1 MDRIKEFKSL
11 AFKYL
16 IKNWDEL
23 TPLQRQILIME
34 TRKPKTHKSKAPVLK
49 VRKK

>member
-1 MDRIKEFKSL
+1 MDKKIAFKSL
-11 AFKYL
+11 AFKCL
-16 IKNWDEL
+16 IKYWDEL
-23 TPLQRQILIME
+23 TPLQRQILIIE

>member
-1 MDRIKEFKSL
+1 MNNKEKAFKSL
-11 AFKYL
+11 IKY
-16 IKNWDEL
+16 WHEL
-23 TPLQRQILIME
+23 TPWQRQILIMA

>member
-1 MDRIKEFKSL
+1 MDRKKVFKT
-11 AFKYL
+11 L
-16 IKNWDEL
+16 IKYWNEL
-23 TPLQRQILIME
+23 TPSQRQILIMQTK